1 VKYRFPFYSIYMY
14 ASIYHYFFLCICR
27 AGEWSEVE
35 IPLNRFLMTWRGKV
49 LEQQVEMHPGRIT
62 GLGISLAGG
71 DDLQPEGPY
80 SLGIEWIA
88 ARNHAV
94 IVGNED

>member
-1 VKYRFPFYSIYMY
+1 
-14 ASIYHYFFLCICR
+14 
-27 AGEWSEVE
+27 
-35 IPLNRFLMTWRGKV
+35 MTWRGKV

-71 DDLQPEGPY
+71 DELQPEGPY
-80 SLGIEWIA
+80 KLGIEWIA

-94 IVGNED
+94 VISNEN